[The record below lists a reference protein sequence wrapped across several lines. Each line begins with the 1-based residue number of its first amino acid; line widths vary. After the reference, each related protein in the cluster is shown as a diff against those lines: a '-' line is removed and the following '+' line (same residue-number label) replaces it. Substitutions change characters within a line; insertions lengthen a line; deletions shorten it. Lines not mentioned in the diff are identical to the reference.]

1 MIMCRTFYIIRF
13 QKTVYQKML
22 SVCLLLAS
30 IHTIYAQKCTM
41 QIDSVETTTYY
52 YHLPKG
58 YTKSI
63 KYPLIVNFHGLNSAA
78 YKHEQ
83 YCQLDKIADKEG
95 FIAVYPQSYHG
106 GWNAGLGF
114 RSYTTGPDD
123 IAYLNKLLDTLE
135 ATYSIDKNRIYV
147 TGVSLGGSFAYRV
160 ACEMSN
166 RIAAVASVSGLM
178 TDSTLIYCN
187 PTRNVPI
194 LHIHGTRDHIIRYTG
209 MKQAFGAEEVV
220 KLWALKDQCENDP
233 DTIQIPNRIKSDHTT
248 AMLIKYTH
256 CASGSEVWFY
266 KITKGGHTW
275 PGAAKQFKLM
285 GRKCKDFD
293 GSQAIWD
300 FFKQFTLQTG
310 VRLVEK

>member
-1 MIMCRTFYIIRF
+1 MVMCSSFYFIQF
-13 QKTVYQKML
+13 QKIMKQTIL
-22 SVCLLLAS
+22 SVCLLFAGMYAAS
-30 IHTIYAQKCTM
+30 AQKCM
-41 QIDSVETTTYY
+41 MKVDSLGHTTYY

-58 YTKSI
+58 YNKLH
-63 KYPLIVNFHGLNSAA
+63 KYPLVVNFHGLGSAA

-95 FIAVYPQSYHG
+95 FITVYPQSSHQ
-106 GWNAGLGF
+106 GWNAGVGF
-114 RSYTTGPDD
+114 RSYTNGPDD
-123 IAYLNKLLDTLE
+123 IAYFNKLLDTLE
-135 ATYSIDKNRIYV
+135 ATYSIDKTRIYV
-147 TGVSLGGSFAYRV
+147 TGVSLGGTFVYRI

-178 TDSTLIYCN
+178 SDSTLIYCN
-187 PTRNVPI
+187 PVRNVPV
-194 LHIHGTRDHIIRYTG
+194 LHLHGTKDHIMRYTG

-220 KLWALKDQCENDP
+220 KLWALKDQCGNDP
-233 DTIQIPNRIKSDHTT
+233 DTIQIPNRVKSDHTT
-248 AMLIKYTH
+248 AILIKYTH

-266 KITKGGHTW
+266 KITNGGHTW

-300 FFKQFTLQTG
+300 FFKRFTLNTG
-310 VRLVEK
+310 VSLVEK